1 MPARTSHIDTFVG
14 DGLPAEEDQP
24 EYTFS
29 LDSLRFPEELNC
41 AVELLDQQVQRG
53 LGNKVAILS
62 HGCNWTYQELLDQ
75 SNRIASVLTED
86 CGLVPGERVLLRAPN
101 CPMLAASWL
110 GTVKAGGIVVAT
122 MPLMRAQDLDPVI
135 NKARPAYA
143 LCDAR
148 LVDELVL
155 LQDGNGIPGKILVF
169 GDDANSKEHERLE
182 TRMAAKSGTFD
193 NVRTNCQDVALIAF
207 TSGTTGKPKGT
218 LHYHRDVMSMCVCV
232 GQELIDAGPDD
243 IFIGSPPLA
252 FTFGL
257 GMLLTIP
264 LYVGA
269 TTALIEKAS
278 PADLAAAIEN
288 FQATICATAP
298 TAYRAMLNNMRDGS
312 LRSLKQTISAGE
324 HLPRATFEEWEKA
337 TGIRMI
343 NGLGTTEMI
352 HIFVSASG
360 DDIRPGAVGKAV
372 NGYEVAVLDT
382 DNKPMSSLEAGRLA
396 VKGPT
401 GCKYLNDDRQRDYV
415 IDGWNVT
422 GDICRCDEDGYIWYV
437 SRSDDMIISA
447 GYNIAG
453 PEVEAALMQ
462 HEAVLEC
469 AVVGAP
475 DADRGQVVRAYIV
488 LRSGYEESEALQQT
502 IQQHVKSTIAPYKYP
517 RTIVWVESL
526 PKTQTGKIQRYKL
539 LQ

>member
-1 MPARTSHIDTFVG
+1 MSAHTSHIDTFVG
-14 DGLPAEEDQP
+14 DGLPSEEDQP
-24 EYTFS
+24 AYIFS
-29 LDSLRFPEELNC
+29 LESLRFPEKLNC
-41 AVELLDQQVQRG
+41 AVELLDKQVQRG
-53 LGNKVAILS
+53 LGNKVAIVS
-62 HGCNWTYQELLDQ
+62 PGCHWTYQELLDH

-86 CGLVPGERVLLRAPN
+86 CGLLPGERVLLRAPN
-101 CPMLAASWL
+101 CPMLAATWL
-110 GTVKAGGIVVAT
+110 GVIKAGGIAVAT
-122 MPLMRAQDLDPVI
+122 MPLMRSQDLEPVI

-148 LVDELVL
+148 LVDELDL
-155 LQDGNGIPGKILVF
+155 LQQKNEILSKILVF
-169 GDDANSKEHERLE
+169 GDAANAKEHERLE
-182 TRMAAKSGTFD
+182 TLMAAKFGNYD
-193 NVRTNCQDVALIAF
+193 NVRTNCKDVALIAF

-218 LHYHRDVMSMCVCV
+218 LHYHSDVMSMCVCV
-232 GQELIDAGPDD
+232 GLELLDAGPDD
-243 IFIGSPPLA
+243 TFIGSPPLA

-257 GMLLTIP
+257 GMLLAIP

-278 PADLAAAIEN
+278 PANLAAAIET

-298 TAYRAMLNNMRDGS
+298 TAYRAMLNDMSHASLGS
-312 LRSLKQTISAGE
+312 LKKSISAGE
-324 HLPRATFEEWEKA
+324 HLPRATFEEWEEA

-360 DDIRPGAVGKAV
+360 DDIRPGAIGKAV
-372 NGYEVAVLDT
+372 NGYEVAVLDAN
-382 DNKPMSSLEAGRLA
+382 NKPMTSLEAGRLA

-401 GCKYLNDDRQRDYV
+401 GCKYLNDDRQKDYV

-422 GDICRCDEDGYIWYV
+422 GDICKCDEDGYIWYV

-475 DADRGQVVRAYIV
+475 DLERGKVVSAYIV
-488 LRSGYEESEALQQT
+488 LREGYEVSATLQQT

-517 RTIVWVESL
+517 RTVVCVDSL

>member
-1 MPARTSHIDTFVG
+1 MSARTSHIDTFVS
-14 DGLPAEEDQP
+14 DGLPSEEDQP
-24 EYTFS
+24 DYTFS
-29 LDSLRFPEELNC
+29 LDSLRFPEKLNC
-41 AVELLDQQVQRG
+41 AVELLDKQVERG

-62 HGCNWTYQELLDQ
+62 HGCQWTYQELFDRA
-75 SNRIASVLTED
+75 NRIASVMTED

-110 GTVKAGGIVVAT
+110 GIIKAGGIAVAT
-122 MPLMRAQDLDPVI
+122 MPLLRAQDLDPVVA
-135 NKARPAYA
+135 KARPKYA

-155 LQDGNGIPGKILVF
+155 LQQKNEFPSKLLVF
-169 GDDANSKEHERLE
+169 GDSANGREHERLE
-182 TRMAAKSGTFD
+182 TRMAAKSGSYD
-193 NVRTNCQDVALIAF
+193 NVRTYCKDVALIAF

-218 LHYHRDVMSMCVCV
+218 LHYHSDVMSMCVCV
-232 GQELIDAGPDD
+232 GQELIGAGPDD

-278 PADLAAAIEN
+278 PADLAAAIEV
-288 FQATICATAP
+288 FQATVCATAP
-298 TAYRAMLNNMRDGS
+298 TAYRAMLSDMSAGS
-312 LRSLKQTISAGE
+312 LGSLKKSISAGE
-324 HLPRATFEEWEKA
+324 HLPRATFDEWEKA
-337 TGIRMI
+337 TGMRMI
-343 NGLGTTEMI
+343 DGLGTTEMM

-360 DDIRPGAVGKAV
+360 DDIRPGAIGKALK
-372 NGYEVAVLDT
+372 GYEVAVLDT
-382 DNKPMSSLEAGRLA
+382 DNKPMSSAEAGRLA

-401 GCKYLNDDRQRDYV
+401 GCKYLNDERQKDYV

-422 GDICRCDEDGYIWYV
+422 GDICKCDADGYIWYV

-447 GYNIAG
+447 GYNIAA

-475 DADRGQVVRAYIV
+475 HAERGHVVKAYIV
-488 LRSGYEESEALQQT
+488 LRDDYVDSAALQQT

-517 RTIVWVESL
+517 RTIVCVASL

>member
-1 MPARTSHIDTFVG
+1 MSARTSHIDTFAG
-14 DGLPAEEDQP
+14 DGLPAVEDQP

-62 HGCNWTYQELLDQ
+62 HGCKWTYQQLLDQ

-110 GTVKAGGIVVAT
+110 GIVKAGGIVVAT

-148 LVDELVL
+148 LVDELDL
-155 LQDGNGIPGKILVF
+155 LQEKNGTPGKILVF
-169 GDDANSKEHERLE
+169 GDGANGKEHERLE
-182 TRMAAKSGTFD
+182 TRMAAKSGTYD

-232 GQELIDAGPDD
+232 GRELLDAGPGD

-278 PADLAAAIEN
+278 PADLAAAIET

-298 TAYRAMLNNMRDGS
+298 TAYRAMLNDMSDGS
-312 LRSLKQTISAGE
+312 LHSLKKTISAGE
-324 HLPRATFEEWEKA
+324 HLPRATFEEWEEA

-343 NGLGTTEMI
+343 NGLGTTEMM

-372 NGYEVAVLDT
+372 NGYEVAVLDP
-382 DNKPMSSLEAGRLA
+382 DNKPMSSLETGRLA

-422 GDICRCDEDGYIWYV
+422 GDICKCDEDGYIWYV

-475 DADRGQVVRAYIV
+475 DSDRGQVVRAYIV
-488 LRSGYEESEALQQT
+488 LREGYEASEALQQT